1 LPVPLVV
8 IAPVGERQQ
17 PKASAALAAVA
28 AVNVK
33 RDDGTRAPDV
43 PYLVVHLHVDGVG
56 FDVECD
62 AVAAEAAVVFK
73 RDGGS

>member
-1 LPVPLVV
+1 V
-8 IAPVGERQQ
+8 IAPVGEHQQ
-17 PKASAALAAVA
+17 PKAPAALAAVA

-33 RDDGTRAPDV
+33 RDGGTRAPDV

-56 FDVECD
+56 VDVEYD